1 MINFDTLAGGALKE
15 RLNVE
20 LEKVLENIADPN
32 TKDTK
37 ARKLTIN
44 ISFKPN
50 KQRDLAEVSIEAKSL
65 LAPAMPSETK
75 IVIDRDLE
83 SGKVVAAEFKNQ
95 IPGQVEISIP
105 EEKIEENQATNSNKI
120 VDLRNAK

>member
-1 MINFDTLAGGALKE
+1 
-15 RLNVE
+15 
-20 LEKVLENIADPN
+20 
-32 TKDTK
+32 
-37 ARKLTIN
+37 
-44 ISFKPN
+44 
-50 KQRDLAEVSIEAKSL
+50 
-65 LAPAMPSETK
+65 MPSETK

-105 EEKIEENQATNSNKI
+105 EEKIEEDQATNSNKI

>member
-15 RLNVE
+15 RLNTE

-37 ARKLTIN
+37 TRKLNIS

-50 KQRDLAEVSIEAKSL
+50 EERDLAEVSIEAKTV
-65 LAPAMPSETK
+65 LAPAAPSKTK
-75 IVIDRDLE
+75 IIIDRDLE

-105 EEKIEENQATNSNKI
+105 TETIEDDSITNSNKI